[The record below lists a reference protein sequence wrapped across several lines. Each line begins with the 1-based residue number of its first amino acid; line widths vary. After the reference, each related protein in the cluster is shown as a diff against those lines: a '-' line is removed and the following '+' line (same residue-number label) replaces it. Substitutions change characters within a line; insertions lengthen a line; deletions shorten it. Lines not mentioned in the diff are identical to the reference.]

1 MRRNQI
7 WLILGA
13 VCLVVCYYIY
23 ELIFHNI
30 TGKNA
35 TASLEIIL
43 IIGQR
48 HTYSTI
54 SSLFHKDNI
63 AMHKIHLGDNGKY
76 IYNI

>member
-1 MRRNQI
+1 MRMNHI

-23 ELIFHNI
+23 EMIFHDI

-35 TASLEIIL
+35 TTSLEIIL

-54 SSLFHKDNI
+54 ASLFHKDNI

-76 IYNI
+76 I